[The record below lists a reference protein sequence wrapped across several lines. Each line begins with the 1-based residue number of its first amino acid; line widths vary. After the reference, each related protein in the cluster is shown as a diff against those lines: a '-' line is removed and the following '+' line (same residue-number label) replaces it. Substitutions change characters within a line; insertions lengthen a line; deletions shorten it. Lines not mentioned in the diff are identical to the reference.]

1 MRHIFLS
8 PFACS
13 HISTISLHLLLDRW
27 KQVGEP
33 WVSFTRGVRWKAQYD
48 VILRPPSVPI
58 SAPALVWVCSRLQGQ
73 TKRGTAAGCQ
83 GNTGATHTHTHAQVI
98 CVVFRVHTRSD
109 MCGEYV
115 TVVLLAAWVSVCRPE
130 LRNLSRLQLMSGN
143 LKLAARHKLYLY
155 STVSLVS
162 RLVSY
167 FNTDFGNDVLE
178 QRVRCNTR
186 NRIYIELTLIYLYV
200 SY

>member
-1 MRHIFLS
+1 MKS
-8 PFACS
+8 PVRCHSPSSLCS
-13 HISTISLHLLLDRW
+13 DFCSCVGVSLL
-27 KQVGEP
+27 
-33 WVSFTRGVRWKAQYD
+33 
-48 VILRPPSVPI
+48 
-58 SAPALVWVCSRLQGQ
+58 SAPRANKKRNGSRLSRQHGSH
-73 TKRGTAAGCQ
+73 
-83 GNTGATHTHTHAQVI
+83 THTHTHAQVI

-115 TVVLLAAWVSVCRPE
+115 TVALLAAWVSVCRPE

-143 LKLAARHKLYLY
+143 LKLAAHHKLYLY

-178 QRVRCNTR
+178 QRVQCYTR
-186 NRIYIELTLIYLYV
+186 NRIYIELTLIYLCV